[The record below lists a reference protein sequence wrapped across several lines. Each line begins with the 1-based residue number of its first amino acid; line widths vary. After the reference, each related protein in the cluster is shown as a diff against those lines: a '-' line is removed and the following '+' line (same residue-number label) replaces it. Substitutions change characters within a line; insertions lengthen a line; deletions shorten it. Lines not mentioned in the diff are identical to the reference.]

1 MFRKQR
7 PGGTS
12 TGPAVGFL
20 LALTLLASASSCE
33 RHPIASRTERQ
44 RGYEA
49 LYVQDQDAAFV
60 YFKNAIERD
69 ATDWKSHL
77 ELGRIYLDREQPIQ
91 AQLHLEQALRLRLT
105 QPERMEISDLL
116 AESLYR
122 QGRYGA
128 MYAMLREAGDE
139 FGKVE
144 DYLREG
150 DYTLKAGD
158 ADAALVAYQKA
169 ARFAKEDDPRPY
181 YRMADLYEAAGDPQ
195 NTVQMLRYVYYFKP
209 DAPDIAR
216 RLRTHGVVPG
226 PTVGVKPPRVAEELE
241 GM

>member
-1 MFRKQR
+1 MFRTQR
-7 PGGTS
+7 SAGAS
-12 TGPAVGFL
+12 TGLVWGALLTAAL
-20 LALTLLASASSCE
+20 LAGAWGCE
-33 RHPIASRTERQ
+33 RHPIVSRTERQ

-49 LYVQDQDAAFV
+49 LYIQDQDTAFNHFRTAV
-60 YFKNAIERD
+60 ERD
-69 ATDWKSHL
+69 GTDWKSHL
-77 ELGRIYLDREQPIQ
+77 ELGRIYLDRDQPIQ

-128 MYAMLREAGDE
+128 MYAMLREASDE
-139 FGKVE
+139 FGKIE

-150 DYTLKAGD
+150 DYSLKAGD

-181 YRMADLYEAAGDPQ
+181 YRMADLYEAAGDPR
-195 NTVQMLRYVYYFKP
+195 NTVQMLRYVYFFKP
-209 DAPDIAR
+209 DDPDIAR
-216 RLRTHGVVPG
+216 RLRAHGVVPG
-226 PTVGVKPPRVAEELE
+226 PTVGQKPPRVEEELE